1 MNQQEP
7 LGELPKL
14 RLLDEAGQPFD
25 ERIHAIF
32 LPLETRFRLKFNTI
46 QDESI
51 LRNLFDRAGQLYF
64 KEEQQ
69 GTRIE
74 RPDGFAWTILNNL
87 GISELRRSEE
97 KVINRSVVGPAGEK
111 VLLAL
116 SAGIGTPEQIVN
128 QVYAKQIYAQLSEL
142 EQRCA
147 TLKTLGFS
155 SGEVASA
162 LSMTTSSVDKMMQRI
177 RDRFRGSSNSG
188 KKSRSGGSSS

>member
-32 LPLETRFRLKFNTI
+32 LPLEMRFRLRFSTI
-46 QDESI
+46 RDESI
-51 LRNLFDRAGQLYF
+51 LRNLFDRAGQLYA
-64 KEEQQ
+64 KEELQ
-69 GTRIE
+69 GKRIE
-74 RPDGFAWTILNNL
+74 SPEGLAWTILGNL
-87 GISELRRSEE
+87 AISELRRSEE
-97 KVINRSVVGPAGEK
+97 KVINGSFSGIAGEK

-116 SAGIGTPEQIVN
+116 SASSGTPEQIVN
-128 QVYAKQIYAQLSEL
+128 HVYAKEIYAQLSEV

-155 SGEVASA
+155 SSEVASA
-162 LSMTTSSVDKMMQRI
+162 LSMSAASIDKMMQRI
-177 RDRFRGSSNSG
+177 RDRFRTSPDSRE
-188 KKSRSGGSSS
+188 KSESGGSSS